1 MVILFNSEKE
11 IIQLAAGFTNQ
22 TLDKNKWTHEAHL
35 TVAIWHLRNYDLLE
49 ATCLLR
55 SGIISYNLS
64 TGSKNTGSEGYH
76 ETLTLF
82 WVSIIDFYVTRQISK
97 TLLET
102 CNNFLNSTLA
112 DKALPFYFYEKQ
124 NILSAKARAYFIPS
138 DKTPVNNETLEILL
152 KKKQP

>member
-1 MVILFNSEKE
+1 MIVLFNSEKE
-11 IIQLAAGFTNQ
+11 ITQLATAFTNQ

-35 TVAIWHLRNYDLLE
+35 TVAIWHLRNYDLFE

-64 TGSKNTGSEGYH
+64 TGSKNTGTEGYH

-82 WVSIIDFYVTRQISK
+82 WIAVIDFFVKRETNE
-97 TLLET
+97 TLLNT
-102 CNNFLNSTLA
+102 CNNFLHSPLA

-124 NILSAKARAYFIPS
+124 SILSAEARAYFIPS
-138 DKTPVNNETLEILL
+138 DKMPLNNETLEVLL
-152 KKKQP
+152 KKHQS

>member
-1 MVILFNSEKE
+1 MIIFINSENE
-11 IIQLAAGFTNQ
+11 VIQLATDFSNR
-22 TLDKNKWTHEAHL
+22 TLEKVKWTHEAHL

-64 TGSKNTGSEGYH
+64 TGSKNTGTEGYH

-82 WVSIIDFYVTRQISK
+82 WITVIDFFVRREISK
-97 TLLET
+97 SLLET
-102 CNNFLNSTLA
+102 CNSFLQCPLS
-112 DKALPFYFYEKQ
+112 DKTLPFYFYEKQ

-138 DKTPVNNETLEILL
+138 DKMPLNDETLEI
-152 KKKQP
+152 